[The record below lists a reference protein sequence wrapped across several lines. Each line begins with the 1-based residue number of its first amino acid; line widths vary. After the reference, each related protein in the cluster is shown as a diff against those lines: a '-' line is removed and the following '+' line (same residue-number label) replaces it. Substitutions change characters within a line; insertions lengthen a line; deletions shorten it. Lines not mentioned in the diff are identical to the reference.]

1 MEPITINVNVEV
13 ALSQPTLE
21 ALGKIFAPKQE
32 QIPGFDVQPVR
43 QEETEQPKRKKTKKA
58 EPEPAPTP
66 TTAPEP
72 EPAPAE
78 GTAVDE
84 DDLPPDD
91 APDPVRTEAAIP
103 TMEEVRK
110 TIREVRGQNVSA
122 GDIQKMLKDKFGV
135 ATSAECPETK
145 RAELIKELKKLVA

>member
-1 MEPITINVNVEV
+1 MEPIKINVSVEV

-32 QIPGFDVQPVR
+32 QIPDLDVHPVR
-43 QEETEQPKRKKTKKA
+43 QEETEQLKRKKTKKA

-78 GTAVDE
+78 SSAVDE

-91 APDPVRTEAAIP
+91 APDPVGTEAAIP

-110 TIREVRGQNVSA
+110 TIREVRGQNVTA

-145 RAELIKELKKLVA
+145 RAELINELKKLVA